1 MLLAEYAVTPDVF
14 DSNCYASE
22 ELCAARLEN
31 IREAL
36 LSEGIV
42 RDLRNGAWSQL
53 FKNQDRQWH
62 RRAKELVRKLASQNR
77 LNVFTPRL
85 SVAPNVDSEWCNE
98 ALATHEIESL
108 AGIIVTDS
116 VSCDYKGRPIVA
128 PIDKLGSAPWWSERS
143 PSMRLDRTF
152 EDYQNALSLILR
164 KANSIMFIDPHLDP
178 TQPRY
183 QGFITLLKA
192 AGNRSPAPLIEIHR
206 VCYRGSGQDRL
217 IDIPRL
223 EADFRNALTEPL
235 TEVGLN
241 VEIFVWDDFHDRYVL
256 SDLVGISLP
265 NGLDTTK
272 KSNSTTTWTRLGRSD
287 RDDVQKEFDEAS
299 HWHTLRTKFT
309 ISSTK
314 V

>member
-1 MLLAEYAVTPDVF
+1 MLFAEYAVTPDVF

-53 FKNQDRQWH
+53 FMNQDRQWH

-77 LNVFTPRL
+77 MNVFTPQL
-85 SVAPNVDSEWCNE
+85 SGAPTADSEWCDE
-98 ALATHEIESL
+98 ALATHGIEPL

-116 VSCDYKGRPIVA
+116 VSSGYKGQSIVA
-128 PIDKLGSAPWWSERS
+128 PIDKLGSAPWWSKRS
-143 PSMRLDRTF
+143 PSMRLDRSF
-152 EDYQNALSLILR
+152 KDYQNALSLILK

-192 AGNRSPAPLIEIHR
+192 ASNRSPAPLIEIHR
-206 VCYRGSGQDRL
+206 VCYRGSGQDRQ
-217 IDIPRL
+217 IDIPQL

-241 VEIFVWDDFHDRYVL
+241 VEIFLWDDFHDRYVL

-299 HWHTLRTKFT
+299 HRHTLQTKFT
-309 ISSTK
+309 ISSTN

>member
-14 DSNCYASE
+14 DSDCYASE

-77 LNVFTPRL
+77 MSVFTPQL
-85 SVAPNVDSEWCNE
+85 SEAPMADSEWCAE

-116 VSCDYKGRPIVA
+116 ISSGYKERPIVA
-128 PIDKLGSAPWWSERS
+128 PINKLGSAPWWSERS
-143 PSMRLDRTF
+143 PSMRLNRTF
-152 EDYQNALSLILR
+152 KDYRNALSLILR

-183 QGFITLLKA
+183 QDFVTLLKA
-192 AGNRSPAPLIEIHR
+192 AGSRSPTPVIEIHR
-206 VCYRGSGQDRL
+206 VCYHGSGKERQ
-217 IDIPRL
+217 IDVPQL

-265 NGLDTTK
+265 NGFDTK
-272 KSNSTTTWTRLGRSD
+272 PNSTTTWARLGRSD

-299 HWHTLRTKFT
+299 HRHKLQTKFT
-309 ISSTK
+309 ISSTS